1 MPGIATGKELRRSSR
16 ITISIPLEILGRDSD
31 GMEIRAAAT
40 TKYVNRHGAVLLAD
54 RTFPLETKITL
65 QIPHQDRA
73 RQATVVWVSQEKDE
87 NGRSGIGV
95 ELAEAENFWGV
106 QFPPDDWV
114 PTEAVPLAGELPASA
129 VIPSVSEDRELHT
142 LRTMLNALVA
152 VLEEKGVLTRAEL
165 ADMFRHLSRSE
176 AATRSQTA
184 PRGKARGGTSA

>member
-1 MPGIATGKELRRSSR
+1 MPAIATGKDLRRSSR
-16 ITISIPLEILGRDSD
+16 ITVSIPLEILGQDSD

-40 TKYVNRHGAVLLAD
+40 TKYVNKHGALLLAD
-54 RTFPLETKITL
+54 RPFPLETEITL

-114 PTEAVPLAGELPASA
+114 PTEAVPLAGEVPASP
-129 VIPSVSEDRELHT
+129 VIPSVSEDSELHT
-142 LRTMLNALVA
+142 LRTMLNALVS
-152 VLEEKGVLTRAEL
+152 VLEERGLLTRAEL
-165 ADMFRHLSRSE
+165 AEMFQHVSRSE
-176 AATRSQTA
+176 ATPRSKTR
-184 PRGKARGGTSA
+184 GTSS